1 MTNAPETG
9 RTSRVRIRLV
19 IMQVL
24 VLSFLLTLGG
34 RLWYLQVRNG
44 AEYYHEAKSN
54 HVQQVVQP
62 AVRGSIL
69 DARGV
74 PLADNETRLV
84 VSASRTALMKMK
96 DKGKGV
102 LTRLS
107 GVLDMKPQDVMNKVR
122 VCDSQT
128 PKPCWNGSP
137 YQPIPVTTEATTQQA
152 LQIRERPEEY
162 PGITAEPTAV
172 RRYPAPGG
180 ANTGQV
186 LGYLSPVTDDE
197 IQKAKNTNSPLLRSD
212 QVGRF
217 GLERTYDRT
226 LRGKSGV
233 TRYEVDN
240 LGRVMGQAKNDP
252 TVAGAHLVTSI
263 DARVQGVAEFEL
275 NAAMVEARKQ
285 IDRNTGVPYKA
296 DAGAVVVLE
305 SKTGRVVAM
314 ASMPTY
320 DPNVWVGGISGKD
333 YAKLTAKESN
343 VPLMNR
349 TIQGQAAPGSIFKV
363 IPTAA
368 AVNAGYDFDGNYPC
382 PSSYAIGGQVFK
394 NFESQGHGSITL
406 GRALEVS
413 CDTVFYALGHQQWIK
428 DGGLHPKKPPAE
440 IFYKTAHQFGLGAET
455 HVDLPGEEKGRVPDR
470 EWKQRFWQANKDMWC
485 KTGKKGGT
493 YVELLS
499 YENCLEGNLMRAGD
513 AINYSIGQGDTLVT
527 PIQMATIYAA
537 ISNGGTMW
545 NPTIGKAVISA
556 DGKHVEPIPPQAH
569 GKLPMTEATRR
580 KINEALEGVATR
592 GTAAWRFG
600 GWPQKQIPMHAKTGT
615 AEVYGKQTTS
625 WFATYTEDFTI
636 VMTISQGGTGSGAS
650 GPAVR
655 NIYNAIYGLS
665 MSGKQDTEKAFLL
678 KPEAK
683 LPTIGPDGTIDAPD
697 IKPYVPPSPEES
709 APPALAGPP
718 APPAARQD

>member
-1 MTNAPETG
+1 MSNVPETG
-9 RTSRVRIRLV
+9 RTSRVQIRLV
-19 IMQVL
+19 ILQVL
-24 VLSFLLTLGG
+24 VFSFLFTLGG

-96 DKGKGV
+96 DKGKDV

-107 GVLDMKPQDVMNKVR
+107 DVLDMKPQDIMNKVR
-122 VCDSQT
+122 ICDSQT

-152 LQIRERPEEY
+152 LQIRERPEEF

-252 TVAGAHLVTSI
+252 SIPGAHLVTSI

-275 NAAMVEARKQ
+275 NAAMIEARKQ

-296 DAGAVVVLE
+296 DAGAIVVLE

-314 ASMPTY
+314 ASNPTY
-320 DPNVWVGGISGKD
+320 DPNIWVGGISGKD
-333 YAKLTAKESN
+333 YARLTAKESN

-349 TIQGQAAPGSIFKV
+349 AIQGQAAPGSIFKV

-368 AVNAGYDFDGNYPC
+368 AVNAGYDFDGSYPC

-428 DGGLHPKKPPAE
+428 DGGLHPKKTPAE

-470 EWKQRFWQANKDMWC
+470 RWKQKFWEANKDMWC

-569 GKLPMTEATRR
+569 GKLPMTEVTRR
-580 KINEALEGVATR
+580 KIGAALEGVATR

-655 NIYNAIYGLS
+655 NVYNAIYGLD
-665 MSGKQDTEKAFLL
+665 MAGKQDVAKAFLL

-683 LPTIGPDGTIDAPD
+683 LPTIQPDGSIVAPD
-697 IKPYVPPSPEES
+697 IKPYVPPSPEE
-709 APPALAGPP
+709 PVPALAGPP
-718 APPAARQD
+718 APPVARQD

>member
-24 VLSFLLTLGG
+24 VLSFLCTLGG

-275 NAAMVEARKQ
+275 NAAMLEARKQ

-333 YAKLTAKESN
+333 YAKLTAKEAN

-349 TIQGQAAPGSIFKV
+349 AIQGQAAPGSIFKV

-368 AVNAGYDFDGNYPC
+368 AVNAGYDFDGDYPC

-394 NFESQGHGSITL
+394 NFESQGHGNITL

-428 DGGLHPKKPPAE
+428 DGGLHPKKAPAE

-470 EWKQRFWQANKDMWC
+470 RWKQKFWELNKDMWC

-537 ISNGGTMW
+537 ISNGGTLW

-556 DGKHVEPIPPQAH
+556 DGKHTEPIPPQSH
-569 GKLPMTEATRR
+569 GKLPMTEATRV
-580 KINEALEGVATR
+580 KINAALEGVATR

-655 NIYNAIYGLS
+655 NIYNAIYGLT
-665 MSGKQDTEKAFLL
+665 MAGKQDTEKAFLL

-697 IKPYVPPSPEES
+697 IKPYVPPSPEEP
-709 APPALAGPP
+709 APALAGPP